1 MPRQDVR
8 FPGGG
13 GLLPLSSQPRPGQQL
28 CASHRA
34 VCLYLCI
41 IWIGYGKIAVR
52 GCLMKYRLVFAFSA
66 LALAAACNPTPQQ
79 QRQLECGIGTVGGA
93 ALGAA
98 AGNAF
103 GGGSGRT
110 IMTAAG
116 GAAGAMGGQSVACR

>member
-1 MPRQDVR
+1 MIATLREPSLA
-8 FPGGG
+8 
-13 GLLPLSSQPRPGQQL
+13 LLVSLHHLGRLQE
-28 CASHRA
+28 
-34 VCLYLCI
+34 
-41 IWIGYGKIAVR
+41 IAVR
-52 GCLMKYRLVFAFSA
+52 GFLMKYRLVLAFSA
-66 LALAAACNPTPQQ
+66 LALAAACNPTPHQ

-116 GAAGAMGGQSVACR
+116 GAAGAMGCLSVACR